1 MCCGAHI
8 LNLIVKDGLSVIKKI
23 LREFVI
29 VSQNEGD
36 TILFETLYG
45 DDAYIEIER
54 AKSVCYALLNEYKL
68 KTENFC
74 RSTS

>member
-1 MCCGAHI
+1 M
-8 LNLIVKDGLSVIKKI
+8 
-23 LREFVI
+23 I